1 MIRIAV
7 GEMRSFSQRVKDEL
21 LALLSNIEL
30 ARNGQDAES
39 ADDEGDFDA
48 TADSPAQLTAEE
60 RDATFLFILISQATF
75 LGGKLRYQS
84 TSEVLVHLIA
94 EWLEDLF
101 SSKPVQVRT
110 KGQRT
115 SLLMDD
121 PAGFERLVAY
131 LRENVRFDT
140 TLGRISLQPQDMTQ
154 AQGRALL
161 RSLILA
167 QGSIA
172 NPKRSYQL
180 ELVFRRRTLA
190 TLSERVLF
198 IADLDAQRVERDLRV
213 YLYLKNG
220 DNIARYLALTGA
232 HQALLTFEN
241 YRVER
246 ELRGQVNRQVN
257 FDSANIQ
264 KVADAAARQ
273 LDEIAK
279 IRESGL
285 FDELPQDLIEIAQ
298 AREANPSYSLAE
310 LGETLDPPMGKSGVR
325 HRLKRLSQF
334 AEGAK

>member
-1 MIRIAV
+1 
-7 GEMRSFSQRVKDEL
+7 MRSFSQRVKDEL
-21 LALLSNIEL
+21 LTLLSETEQTHTEHL
-30 ARNGQDAES
+30 ADSPHTE
-39 ADDEGDFDA
+39 EGFDA
-48 TADSPAQLTAEE
+48 TADSPARLTAEE

-84 TSEVLVHLIA
+84 TSERLVKLA
-94 EWLEDLF
+94 ARWLDDHFGDQL
-101 SSKPVQVRT
+101 VQVRT

-121 PAGFERLVAY
+121 PEGFERLVNY

-161 RSLILA
+161 RSLFLA

-172 NPKRSYQL
+172 NPTRSYQL

-190 TLSERVLF
+190 SLSERVLF
-198 IADLDAQRVERDLRV
+198 IADLDAQRVERDMRV

-220 DNIARYLALTGA
+220 DNIARYLALIGA

-241 YRVER
+241 FRVER

-273 LDEIAK
+273 LAEIAQ

-334 AEGAK
+334 AKEHSESE